1 MKIKNY
7 MAIVFSVLFLFSL
20 VPLGVSFVDNIQRKR
35 MSESLLQ
42 LNRLVK
48 KSEIVG
54 KLLAARCLAQN
65 IA

>member
-48 KSEIVG
+48 NQSPPPVFHP
-54 KLLAARCLAQN
+54 
-65 IA
+65 